1 MNKSDI
7 DARMLG
13 PRVGI
18 VGTSCSGKGT
28 VAKFLQEYGY
38 HYVSL
43 SDMLREDAEEK
54 GLDSRERQVLIDLGN
69 KYREAYGAGGL
80 MVRAIQRIKQPAAA
94 YVFDSIR
101 NPIEVEALRT
111 AFPQTLIFSV
121 DADPQVRYGK
131 EQERER
137 KTGRKAA
144 PSYERFLEIES
155 SENSDN
161 PLAQQLRAT
170 MQSADLHLWNDFT
183 PAFFDKLE
191 RIVHHIPNLDARKK
205 PFPQYFMGMAH
216 QASTRSTCSKRKV
229 GAVLVKDRYIL
240 TTGYNGTASGA
251 IDCNAGGC
259 NRCNDPTIKSGTR
272 LDECVCLHAERNAI
286 DQAAMRSMPTE
297 GTTIY
302 TTNFPCN
309 DCAERIVDAG
319 VANVYY
325 NTMYAGSDEAVLRF
339 LTYKQVQVQQVK

>member
-1 MNKSDI
+1 
-7 DARMLG
+7 MLG

-28 VAKFLQEYGY
+28 VAKFLQDRGY

-43 SDMLREDAEEK
+43 SDMLREDAEEQ
-54 GLDSRERQVLIDLGN
+54 GLDSKERQVLIDLGN

-101 NPIEVEALRT
+101 NPAEVNELRK

-121 DADPQVRYGK
+121 DADPKIRYEK
-131 EQERER
+131 EQDRER

-144 PSYERFLEIES
+144 PTYEKFLEIES

-161 PLAQQLRAT
+161 PLAQQLRTTMAT
-170 MQSADLHLWNDFT
+170 ADLHLWNDFT

-191 RIVHHIPNLDARKK
+191 RIVQHIPVLDAQKK

-229 GAVLVKDRYIL
+229 GAVLTKDRYIL

-259 NRCNDPTIKSGTR
+259 KRCNDPTIKSGTR
-272 LDECVCLHAERNAI
+272 LNECVCLHAERNAI
-286 DQAAMRSMPTE
+286 DQAQMRGIATE
-297 GTTIY
+297 GTTVY
-302 TTNFPCN
+302 TTNFPCD
-309 DCAERIVDAG
+309 DCGDRIIKAG

-325 NTMYAGSDEAVLRF
+325 NTMYAGSDEAVLRR
-339 LTYKQVQVQQVK
+339 LTNSGVQVQQVK